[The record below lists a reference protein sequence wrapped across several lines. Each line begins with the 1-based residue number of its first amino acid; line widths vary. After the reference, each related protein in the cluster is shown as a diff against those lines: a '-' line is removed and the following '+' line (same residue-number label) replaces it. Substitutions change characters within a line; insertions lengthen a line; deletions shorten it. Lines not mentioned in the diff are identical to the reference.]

1 MGVIP
6 HRHLNGR
13 ERAEYFAVARHFL
26 STPTS
31 VRDIARLTL
40 EAFEL
45 EVILA
50 ADGKEG
56 LESFL
61 ANREKVAAIL
71 LDLTMPVLGGVAT
84 FEELRRLD
92 SDEPIVIMSGY
103 SEDEILDRLSGEDVL
118 FLQKPFSV
126 DRLIERLS
134 EVLESRVTS

>member
-1 MGVIP
+1 
-6 HRHLNGR
+6 
-13 ERAEYFAVARHFL
+13 L

-61 ANREKVAAIL
+61 ANREKVSAIL

-92 SDEPIVIMSGY
+92 SDVPIVIMSGY

-126 DRLIERLS
+126 DSLIERLS